1 MSSAPSSAPGS
12 ATITPSPPNRT
23 SLATVAAQTPR
34 KNATIW
40 SRFRHHK
47 LAVIGLVVLIAM
59 VVIAIFAPIF
69 APHAPNAVSLAN
81 YRKPPSL
88 DYLLGTDSQGR
99 DVLSRLMFAARIS
112 LSVGLVAVAIYVVI
126 GTVLGGL
133 AGFFGG
139 WVDGIIMRLADM
151 VLSFPSIIVIIT
163 IVSILGPSIL
173 NVMLVIGLLGWP
185 PIARLVRGEFLTLR
199 DRDFVVASRA
209 TGARNGRIIF
219 RHILPNATTPV
230 IVNATF
236 GMAQAILLEAGL
248 SFLGLGVQP
257 PTASWG
263 NMLNAAQSITT
274 LETMPWLWIPP
285 GIAIVIAVLAINFVG
300 DGLRD
305 ALDPRSGK

>member
-1 MSSAPSSAPGS
+1 MAATAP
-12 ATITPSPPNRT
+12 
-23 SLATVAAQTPR
+23 LAAIAAETPR
-34 KNATIW
+34 HHPTVW
-40 SRFRHHK
+40 SRFRRHK
-47 LAVIGLVVLIAM
+47 LALAGAIVLLLLVI
-59 VVIAIFAPIF
+59 IAIAAPIL
-69 APHAPNAVSLAN
+69 APHPPNAVSLAN

-88 DYLLGTDSQGR
+88 DYPLGTDTQGR

-112 LSVGLVAVAIYVVI
+112 LSVGLVAVSIYVAI

-139 WVDGIIMRLADM
+139 WVDTVVMRVADM

-173 NVMLVIGLLGWP
+173 NVMLVIGLMGWP

-199 DRDFVVASRA
+199 GRDFVTASRS
-209 TGARNGRIIF
+209 TGAPNARIIF

-230 IVNATF
+230 IVAATF
-236 GMAQAILLEAGL
+236 GIAQAILLEAGL

-263 NMLNAAQSITT
+263 NMLNGAQSITT
-274 LETMPWLWIPP
+274 LEELPWLWLPP
-285 GIAIVIAVLAINFVG
+285 GITIILAVLAINFVG

-305 ALDPRSGK
+305 ALDPRSRA

>member
-1 MSSAPSSAPGS
+1 MSSAPSG
-12 ATITPSPPNRT
+12 ATTTTTAETTPHV
-23 SLATVAAQTPR
+23 LATLAAQTPR
-34 KNATIW
+34 KNATVW
-40 SRFRHHK
+40 SRFRRHK
-47 LAVIGLVVLIAM
+47 LAVVGLVVLLVM
-59 VVIAIFAPIF
+59 IAIAILAPVL
-69 APHAPNAVSLAN
+69 APHAPNAISLAN
-81 YRKPPSL
+81 YRKPPSA

-99 DVLSRLMFAARIS
+99 DVLSRLMYAARIS
-112 LSVGLVAVAIYVVI
+112 LSVGIVAVAIYVVI

-139 WVDGIIMRLADM
+139 WVDGVIMRLADM

-173 NVMLVIGLLGWP
+173 NVMLVIGFMGWP
-185 PIARLVRGEFLTLR
+185 PISRLVRGEFLTLR
-199 DRDFVVASRA
+199 DRDFVIASRA
-209 TGARNGRIIF
+209 TGANDGRIIF
-219 RHILPNATTPV
+219 RHVLPNATTPV

-236 GMAQAILLEAGL
+236 GMAQAILLEAAL

-274 LETMPWLWIPP
+274 LESMPWLWIPP
-285 GIAIVIAVLAINFVG
+285 GVAIVIAVLAINFVG

>member
-1 MSSAPSSAPGS
+1 MSQPTTAA
-12 ATITPSPPNRT
+12 ATPQ
-23 SLATVAAQTPR
+23 SLAAIAAQTPR
-34 KNATIW
+34 TNPTVW
-40 SRFRHHK
+40 SRFRRHK
-47 LAVIGLVVLIAM
+47 LAVVGAVVLLLLVIVAIA
-59 VVIAIFAPIF
+59 APLL

-88 DYLLGTDSQGR
+88 DYPLGTDAQGR
-99 DVLSRLMFAARIS
+99 DVLSRLMYAARIS
-112 LSVGLVAVAIYVVI
+112 LSVGFVAVAIYVAI

-133 AGFFGG
+133 AGYFGG
-139 WVDGIIMRLADM
+139 WVDTVIMRVADM

-173 NVMLVIGLLGWP
+173 NVMLVIGLMGWP

-199 DRDFVVASRA
+199 SRDFVTASRS
-209 TGARNGRIIF
+209 TGAPNGRIIF

-236 GMAQAILLEAGL
+236 GIAQAILLEAGL

-263 NMLNAAQSITT
+263 NMLNGAQSITT
-274 LETMPWLWIPP
+274 LEEMPWLWLPP
-285 GIAIVIAVLAINFVG
+285 GITIIIAVLAINFVG

-305 ALDPRSGK
+305 ALDPRSRK

>member
-1 MSSAPSSAPGS
+1 MSQTAIANPSS
-12 ATITPSPPNRT
+12 
-23 SLATVAAQTPR
+23 LAAIAAQTPR
-34 KNATIW
+34 SSPTVW
-40 SRFRHHK
+40 SRFRRHK
-47 LAVIGLVVLIAM
+47 LAVAGAIVLLILVVVAIA
-59 VVIAIFAPIF
+59 APLL

-88 DYLLGTDSQGR
+88 AYPLGTDAQGR
-99 DVLSRLMFAARIS
+99 DVLSRLMYAARIS
-112 LSVGLVAVAIYVVI
+112 LSVGFVAVSIYVAI

-139 WVDGIIMRLADM
+139 WVDTVIMRVADM

-173 NVMLVIGLLGWP
+173 NVMLVIGLMGWP

-199 DRDFVVASRA
+199 ERDFVTASKS
-209 TGARNGRIIF
+209 TGAPDIRIIF
-219 RHILPNATTPV
+219 RHILPNATTPI

-236 GMAQAILLEAGL
+236 GIAQAILLEAGL

-263 NMLNAAQSITT
+263 NMLNGAQSITT
-274 LETMPWLWIPP
+274 LEEMPWLWLPP
-285 GIAIVIAVLAINFVG
+285 GITIIVAVLSINFVG

-305 ALDPRSGK
+305 ALDPRSRK